1 MGGEARR
8 SVLFALPLIA
18 IRGKSVVLMMGYL
31 RFELPFFVHFRKKS
45 RQKSVKANEFF
56 FSSCHHVWPAIAF
69 FNQLLLGF

>member
-31 RFELPFFVHFRKKS
+31 RFELPFFVHLRKKS

-56 FSSCHHVWPAIAF
+56 YHLAIMYG
-69 FNQLLLGF
+69 QPLPSLISYY